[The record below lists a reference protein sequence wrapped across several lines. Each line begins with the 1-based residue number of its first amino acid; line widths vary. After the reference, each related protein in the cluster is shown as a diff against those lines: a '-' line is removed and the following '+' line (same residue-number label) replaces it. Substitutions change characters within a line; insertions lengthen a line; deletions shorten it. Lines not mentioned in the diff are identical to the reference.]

1 VRRCWTTGRCWQPP
15 SPDSPRSSS
24 AAVKDLRLGTLVG
37 TRTTGGVAGPA
48 ASWLLDDHSVLRL
61 PEKHFLG
68 ANKELID
75 TIGVAA
81 DRHAPLTAHDLSTGR
96 DPGLAT
102 ALRLLP

>member
-1 VRRCWTTGRCWQPP
+1 
-15 SPDSPRSSS
+15 
-24 AAVKDLRLGTLVG
+24 
-37 TRTTGGVAGPA
+37 
-48 ASWLLDDHSVLRL
+48 VLRL

>member
-1 VRRCWTTGRCWQPP
+1 
-15 SPDSPRSSS
+15 
-24 AAVKDLRLGTLVG
+24 
-37 TRTTGGVAGPA
+37 
-48 ASWLLDDHSVLRL
+48 VLRL

-96 DPGLAT
+96 DPRPRHGTAPAALAGPGIS
-102 ALRLLP
+102 AAQSPQENH